1 MLSQKLLVD
10 VGVGMFAGKNRYR
23 RRKSAAKSAR
33 TASFRLL
40 AVMSDSGRH
49 LEACFIL
56 TMRLQLALG
65 AGQIFMKGLFRA
77 KLLAMSW
84 RPAI

>member
-1 MLSQKLLVD
+1 MPYEKLLEVVV
-10 VGVGMFAGKNRYR
+10 VGSFAGENRYR

-33 TASFRLL
+33 TASFRHL
-40 AVMSDSGRH
+40 AVKSGPGRH
-49 LEACFIL
+49 LEVFFIL
-56 TMRLQLALG
+56 RTRLQLALG
-65 AGQIFMKGLFRA
+65 AGQIFLKGLFRA